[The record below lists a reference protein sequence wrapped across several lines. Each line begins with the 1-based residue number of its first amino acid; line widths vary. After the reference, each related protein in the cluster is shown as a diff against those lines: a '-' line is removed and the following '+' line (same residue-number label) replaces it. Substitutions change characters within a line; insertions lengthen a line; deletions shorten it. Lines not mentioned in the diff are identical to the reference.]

1 VNRLTA
7 RLKGLG
13 RPVDGERSTSAAR
26 HGERRHRLLT
36 AVLADQPAPAAAART
51 EVRAAVA
58 VGDRLRLGLGWE
70 WRQDDL
76 TPTGWATVLEGRRP
90 DLVLVEVTHGAV
102 PGWGPVTG
110 EDLSRLGR
118 WCQEASIPLVVWVT
132 TMGNPAGGA
141 APLFEAAT
149 CVFVADKTAV
159 PAWRG
164 ELPGQRV
171 EVLFP
176 AAQPRVHNPA
186 LAGPGE
192 RRELGA
198 ALVVEAGGQAPA
210 EGLVEVVAPALKP
223 MPTDELDVWQLGSD
237 LAPLPAT
244 LQARLVGSV
253 SYAAAAT
260 VPGRYRVLVD
270 AGRRENVAAWT
281 VMEAGAA
288 QTPSVILTSQLDDL
302 PDHVAGLVAA
312 ADEPKALRS
321 EIVARIAQPE
331 LRDREAL
338 RMHRAV
344 LDSHTFAH
352 RVDSML
358 GCSGLDVPARDTSIS
373 AIVPTNRRHEID
385 NILENLAQQ
394 SHTDVE
400 LVLVLHGVPHD
411 RAELTARAR
420 EHGVG
425 NLTIIEADSSL
436 TLGACLN
443 LGIDAADGAYI
454 AKMDDDNVYGRNYLR
469 DLVRAFDYTDAGIVG
484 KWAHYVW
491 LRSIGAVVLR
501 YVEAEHTYERRV
513 QGGSML
519 IDGGLAR
526 SLRFGDLPR
535 AVDSDIL
542 DRAITAGVRIYSSD
556 RFNFVSV
563 RGTDPHAHTW
573 TVADS
578 TFMTSTGR
586 LVFYGDPR
594 PHVEV

>member
-1 VNRLTA
+1 
-7 RLKGLG
+7 
-13 RPVDGERSTSAAR
+13 
-26 HGERRHRLLT
+26 
-36 AVLADQPAPAAAART
+36 
-51 EVRAAVA
+51 
-58 VGDRLRLGLGWE
+58 
-70 WRQDDL
+70 
-76 TPTGWATVLEGRRP
+76 
-90 DLVLVEVTHGAV
+90 
-102 PGWGPVTG
+102 
-110 EDLSRLGR
+110 
-118 WCQEASIPLVVWVT
+118 
-132 TMGNPAGGA
+132 
-141 APLFEAAT
+141 
-149 CVFVADKTAV
+149 
-159 PAWRG
+159 
-164 ELPGQRV
+164 
-171 EVLFP
+171 
-176 AAQPRVHNPA
+176 
-186 LAGPGE
+186 
-192 RRELGA
+192 
-198 ALVVEAGGQAPA
+198 
-210 EGLVEVVAPALKP
+210 
-223 MPTDELDVWQLGSD
+223 
-237 LAPLPAT
+237 
-244 LQARLVGSV
+244 
-253 SYAAAAT
+253 
-260 VPGRYRVLVD
+260 
-270 AGRRENVAAWT
+270 
-281 VMEAGAA
+281 
-288 QTPSVILTSQLDDL
+288 
-302 PDHVAGLVAA
+302 
-312 ADEPKALRS
+312 
-321 EIVARIAQPE
+321 
-331 LRDREAL
+331 
-338 RMHRAV
+338 
-344 LDSHTFAH
+344 
-352 RVDSML
+352 ML

-394 SHTDVE
+394 SHTEVE

-425 NLTIIEADSSL
+425 NLTIIEADPSL